1 LHDVVP
7 TNFDAADFQTLNHTM
22 TQKNKSIAPSIEMQK
37 RFLISLMTLGLLLI
51 RIVSSAQET
60 QIRGFADFGTN
71 YSNEQVNFTL
81 GEQDLFITS
90 DVSDRL
96 SFLGETVFKY
106 VATSPTR
113 FDISIERIIMK
124 YNIKGNHNILFGK
137 HHTPVNYWNDSYH
150 HGRVLFPTIF
160 RPEMF
165 GKGVVPLHT
174 TGIRFQ
180 GQNLGKLR
188 FGYDALIGNG
198 GASTDAIDFNKK
210 KSVMLGVNMT
220 PIDRFRVG
228 LTYYHDNVPA
238 QTVQHHTTNIA
249 KKDIDQSLYSA
260 SVSYFGNKFEL
271 LAEGSVGMNAY
282 NDTLVDG
289 AITEVN
295 PVSPAGYLYAGYRIK
310 QKFVPYVRVDVLEF
324 DHEEML
330 FSNNTQRGALFG
342 LRYEINYLA
351 VVKLEYAY
359 METSHED
366 VQLSHTNTLNF
377 QFAIGF

>member
-1 LHDVVP
+1 
-7 TNFDAADFQTLNHTM
+7 
-22 TQKNKSIAPSIEMQK
+22 MQK

-71 YSNEQVNFTL
+71 YTNEQVNFTL

-90 DVSDRL
+90 DISDRL

-106 VATSPTR
+106 VASSPTR
-113 FDISIERIIMK
+113 FDISVERIILK

-165 GKGVVPLHT
+165 GKGVIPLHT

-198 GASTDAIDFNKK
+198 GSSTDALDFNKK

-220 PIDRFRVG
+220 PIDHFRVG

-238 QTVQHHTTNIA
+238 QTVQHHTSNVA

-324 DHEEML
+324 DHDEML

-351 VVKLEYAY
+351 VVKMEYAY
-359 METSHED
+359 METSHGG

-377 QFAIGF
+377 QFAVGF

>member
-1 LHDVVP
+1 M
-7 TNFDAADFQTLNHTM
+7 NQRENWY
-22 TQKNKSIAPSIEMQK
+22 KSVSGLDK
-37 RFLISLMTLGLLLI
+37 RFALGIMTLGVLLI
-51 RIVSSAQET
+51 YSNASAQET
-60 QIRGFADFGTN
+60 QIRGFADFGTS
-71 YSNEQVNFTL
+71 YTNEQVNFTL

-106 VATSPTR
+106 VASSPTR

-165 GKGVVPLHT
+165 AKGVIPLHT

-198 GASTDAIDFNKK
+198 GASTDALDFNKK

-220 PIDRFRVG
+220 PVDHLRFG

-238 QTVQHHTTNIA
+238 QTVQHHTSNVA

-271 LAEGSVGMNAY
+271 LAETSVGINAY

-289 AITEVN
+289 TTKEVS
-295 PVSPAGYLYAGYRIK
+295 PISPAGYLYAGYRIK

-324 DHEEML
+324 DHDEML
-330 FSNNTQRGALFG
+330 FSNNTQRGGVFG

-351 VVKLEYAY
+351 VVKLEYGY
-359 METSHED
+359 METWHED

-377 QFAIGF
+377 QFAVGF

>member
-1 LHDVVP
+1 MNQNENWYTSASGLG
-7 TNFDAADFQTLNHTM
+7 
-22 TQKNKSIAPSIEMQK
+22 K
-37 RFLISLMTLGLLLI
+37 RFTLGIMTLGVLLI
-51 RIVSSAQET
+51 YSNASAQET

-71 YSNEQVNFTL
+71 YTNEQVNFTL

-106 VATSPTR
+106 SATSPTR

-165 GKGVVPLHT
+165 GKGVIPLHT
-174 TGIRFQ
+174 TGIRLQ

-198 GASTDAIDFNKK
+198 GASTDALDFNKK

-220 PIDRFRVG
+220 PIDHFRVG

-238 QTVQHHTTNIA
+238 QTVQHHTSNVA

-271 LAEGSVGMNAY
+271 LAETSVGINAY

-289 AITEVN
+289 TITEV
-295 PVSPAGYLYAGYRIK
+295 SPMSPTGYLYAGYRIK
-310 QKFVPYVRVDVLEF
+310 QKFVPYLRADLLQF
-324 DHEEML
+324 SHEEML
-330 FSNNTQRGALFG
+330 FPMNAQRGGVFG

-351 VVKLEYAY
+351 VVKLEYGY
-359 METSHED
+359 METWHED

-377 QFAIGF
+377 QFAVGF

>member
-1 LHDVVP
+1 
-7 TNFDAADFQTLNHTM
+7 M
-22 TQKNKSIAPSIEMQK
+22 SQKNKSIASSIGMQK

-51 RIVSSAQET
+51 HTVSSAQET

-71 YSNEQVNFTL
+71 YSNDQVNFTL

-113 FDISIERIIMK
+113 FDISVERIIMK

-198 GASTDAIDFNKK
+198 TASTDALDFNKPK
-210 KSVMLGVNMT
+210 TIMLGVNMT

-238 QTVQHHTTNIA
+238 QTVQHHTTNVA
-249 KKDIDQSLYSA
+249 KKDINQSLYSA

-271 LAEGSVGMNAY
+271 LAEASVGMNAY

-310 QKFVPYVRVDVLEF
+310 QKFVPYLRADLLQF
-324 DHEEML
+324 SHEEML
-330 FSNNTQRGALFG
+330 FPMNAQRGAVFG

-351 VVKLEYAY
+351 VVKLEYGY
-359 METSHED
+359 METWHED
-366 VQLSHTNTLNF
+366 VQLSHANTLNF

>member
-1 LHDVVP
+1 M
-7 TNFDAADFQTLNHTM
+7 N
-22 TQKNKSIAPSIEMQK
+22 QKENWYTSASGLVK
-37 RFLISLMTLGLLLI
+37 RFALGIMTLGVLLI
-51 RIVSSAQET
+51 YSNASAQET

-90 DVSDRL
+90 DISDRL

-106 VATSPTR
+106 VASSPTR

-165 GKGVVPLHT
+165 GKGVIPLHT

-198 GASTDAIDFNKK
+198 GASTDALDFNKK
-210 KSVMLGVNMT
+210 KAIMLGVNMT
-220 PIDRFRVG
+220 PVDHLRFG

-238 QTVQHHTTNIA
+238 QTVQHHTSNVA

-271 LAEGSVGMNAY
+271 LAEASVGMNAY

-289 AITEVN
+289 AITEVT

-324 DHEEML
+324 DHDEML
-330 FSNNTQRGALFG
+330 FPMNAQRGGVFG

-351 VVKLEYAY
+351 VVKLEYGY
-359 METSHED
+359 METWHED

-377 QFAIGF
+377 QFAVGF

>member
-1 LHDVVP
+1 
-7 TNFDAADFQTLNHTM
+7 
-22 TQKNKSIAPSIEMQK
+22 
-37 RFLISLMTLGLLLI
+37 
-51 RIVSSAQET
+51 
-60 QIRGFADFGTN
+60 
-71 YSNEQVNFTL
+71 
-81 GEQDLFITS
+81 
-90 DVSDRL
+90 
-96 SFLGETVFKY
+96 
-106 VATSPTR
+106 
-113 FDISIERIIMK
+113 MK

-165 GKGVVPLHT
+165 GKGVIPLHT

-198 GASTDAIDFNKK
+198 TASTDALDFNKP
-210 KSVMLGVNMT
+210 KSIMLGVNMT
-220 PIDRFRVG
+220 PVDHLRFG
-228 LTYYHDNVPA
+228 LTYYHDNIQA
-238 QTVQHHTTNIA
+238 QTVQHHTTNVA

-271 LAEGSVGMNAY
+271 LAEASVGMNAY

-324 DHEEML
+324 DHDEML
-330 FSNNTQRGALFG
+330 FSNNTQRGGVFG

-351 VVKLEYAY
+351 VVKLEYGY
-359 METSHED
+359 METWHED

-377 QFAIGF
+377 QFAVGF

>member
-1 LHDVVP
+1 M
-7 TNFDAADFQTLNHTM
+7 NQN
-22 TQKNKSIAPSIEMQK
+22 QN
-37 RFLISLMTLGLLLI
+37 RFSSTYGLTKPLALCALTLGMLLGNL
-51 RIVSSAQET
+51 RSNAQET

-71 YSNEQVNFTL
+71 YSNKQANFTL

-106 VATSPTR
+106 SATSPTR

-198 GASTDAIDFNKK
+198 EASTDALDFNKK
-210 KSVMLGVNMT
+210 KSIMLGVNMT
-220 PIDRFRVG
+220 PIDHFRLG
-228 LTYYHDNVPA
+228 LTYYHDNLPA
-238 QTVQHHTTNIA
+238 LTTLHHTTIVA
-249 KKDIDQSLYSA
+249 KKDVDQSLYSA
-260 SVSYFGNKFEL
+260 SASYFGNKFEL
-271 LAEGSVGMNAY
+271 LAEATVATNAY
-282 NDTLVDG
+282 NDTLTDG
-289 AITEVN
+289 SITKVN
-295 PVSPAGYLYAGYRIK
+295 PMSPTAYLYAGYRIK
-310 QKFVPYVRVDVLEF
+310 QKFVPYLRADLLQFSHDEV
-324 DHEEML
+324 L
-330 FSNNTQRGALFG
+330 FSTNAQRGALFG

-359 METSHED
+359 METVHED
-366 VQLSHTNTLNF
+366 VQLSHTNTVNF

>member
-1 LHDVVP
+1 M
-7 TNFDAADFQTLNHTM
+7 N
-22 TQKNKSIAPSIEMQK
+22 QKNFLIESNSGAMK
-37 RFLISLMTLGLLLI
+37 RFAFGLMALA
-51 RIVSSAQET
+51 IVLTETTASAQET
-60 QIRGFADFGTN
+60 QIRGFADFGANYTN
-71 YSNEQVNFTL
+71 DQVNFTL

-106 VATSPTR
+106 SATSPTR
-113 FDISIERIIMK
+113 FDISIERIILK

-165 GKGVVPLHT
+165 GKGVIPLHT

-198 GASTDAIDFNKK
+198 GASTDALDFNKK

-220 PIDRFRVG
+220 PIDHFRVG

-238 QTVQHHTTNIA
+238 QTVQHHTSNVA

-271 LAEGSVGMNAY
+271 LAETSVGINAY
-282 NDTLVDG
+282 NDTIVDG
-289 AITEVN
+289 TITG
-295 PVSPAGYLYAGYRIK
+295 VSPMSPAAYLYAGYRIK
-310 QKFVPYVRVDVLEF
+310 QKFVPYVRVDLLEF
-324 DHEEML
+324 DHNEML
-330 FSNNTQRGALFG
+330 FSNNTQRGAVFG

-351 VVKLEYAY
+351 VVKLEYGY
-359 METSHED
+359 METSHEG

>member
-1 LHDVVP
+1 M
-7 TNFDAADFQTLNHTM
+7 NQN
-22 TQKNKSIAPSIEMQK
+22 QN
-37 RFLISLMTLGLLLI
+37 RFLTRLGLSNSFAICGITLGLLLCN
-51 RIVSSAQET
+51 VSSNAQET

-71 YSNEQVNFTL
+71 YSNKQANFTL

-106 VATSPTR
+106 SATSPTR
-113 FDISIERIIMK
+113 FDISIERIILK

-160 RPEMF
+160 RPDMF
-165 GKGVVPLHT
+165 NKGVVPLHT

-198 GASTDAIDFNKK
+198 EASTDAVDFNKQ
-210 KSVMLGVNMT
+210 KSIMLGVSMI
-220 PIDRFRVG
+220 PIDHFRVG
-228 LTYYHDNVPA
+228 LTYYHDNIPA
-238 QTVQHHTTNIA
+238 LAVLHHTTNVA
-249 KKDIDQSLYSA
+249 KKDVDQSLYSA

-271 LAEGSVGMNAY
+271 LAETSVGINAY
-282 NDTLVDG
+282 QDTIDG
-289 AITEVN
+289 VETTVS

-310 QKFVPYVRVDVLEF
+310 QKFVPYLRADLLQF
-324 DHEEML
+324 NHEEVL
-330 FSNNTQRGALFG
+330 FSNNMQRSALFG

-359 METSHED
+359 SETSHED
-366 VQLSHTNTLNF
+366 VQLSHTNTVNF

>member
-1 LHDVVP
+1 M
-7 TNFDAADFQTLNHTM
+7 N
-22 TQKNKSIAPSIEMQK
+22 QKNYLIASNSGVKK
-37 RFLISLMTLGLLLI
+37 RFAIGLLALGFVLI
-51 RIVSSAQET
+51 ESTASAQET

-71 YSNEQVNFTL
+71 YTNEQVNFTL

-165 GKGVVPLHT
+165 GKGVIPLHT

-220 PIDRFRVG
+220 PIDRLRFGV
-228 LTYYHDNVPA
+228 TYYHDNVPA
-238 QTVQHHTTNIA
+238 QTVQHHTSNVA

-271 LAEGSVGMNAY
+271 LAEASVAMNAY
-282 NDTLVDG
+282 NDTLIDG
-289 AITEVN
+289 AISEVN

-359 METSHED
+359 METAHED

>member
-1 LHDVVP
+1 M
-7 TNFDAADFQTLNHTM
+7 NQRENWY
-22 TQKNKSIAPSIEMQK
+22 KSVSGLDK
-37 RFLISLMTLGLLLI
+37 RFALGIMTLGVLLI
-51 RIVSSAQET
+51 YSNASAQET
-60 QIRGFADFGTN
+60 QIRGFADFGTS
-71 YSNEQVNFTL
+71 YTNEQVNFTL

-90 DVSDRL
+90 DISDRL

-106 VATSPTR
+106 VASSPTR

-165 GKGVVPLHT
+165 GKGVIPLHT

-198 GASTDAIDFNKK
+198 GASTDALDFNKK

-220 PIDRFRVG
+220 PVDHLRFG

-238 QTVQHHTTNIA
+238 QTVQHHTSNVA

-271 LAEGSVGMNAY
+271 LAETSVGINAY

-289 AITEVN
+289 TTKELSPI
-295 PVSPAGYLYAGYRIK
+295 SPAGYLYAGYRIK

-324 DHEEML
+324 DHDEML
-330 FSNNTQRGALFG
+330 FSNNTQRGAILG

-351 VVKLEYAY
+351 VVKMEYAY
-359 METSHED
+359 METSHQGE
-366 VQLSHTNTLNF
+366 QLSHTNTLNF
-377 QFAIGF
+377 QFAVGF

>member
-1 LHDVVP
+1 MSGMNKK
-7 TNFDAADFQTLNHTM
+7 TTQIKTM
-22 TQKNKSIAPSIEMQK
+22 RGSTFSHLMAVS
-37 RFLISLMTLGLLLI
+37 LSLGISLFCQT
-51 RIVSSAQET
+51 SQAQDT

-71 YSNEQVNFTL
+71 YSNKQANFTL

-106 VATSPTR
+106 SPTSPTR

-165 GKGVVPLHT
+165 TKGVVPLHT

-188 FGYDALIGNG
+188 FGYDAHIGNG
-198 GASTDAIDFNKK
+198 EASTDALDFNRVKAF
-210 KSVMLGVNMT
+210 MLGINMT
-220 PIDRFRVG
+220 PVDHLRFG
-228 LTYYHDNVPA
+228 LTYYHDNIPA
-238 QTVQHHTTNIA
+238 AAVLHHTTNVA
-249 KKDIDQSLYSA
+249 KKDVDQSLYSA
-260 SVSYFGNKFEL
+260 SISYFGDKFEL
-271 LAEGSVGMNAY
+271 LAESSLAINAY
-282 NDTLVDG
+282 KDSVDG
-289 AITEVN
+289 ALKKIS
-295 PVSPAGYLYAGYRIK
+295 PISPAGYLYAGYRLK
-310 QKFVPYVRVDVLEF
+310 EKFVPYMRVDVLQFSHDEV
-324 DHEEML
+324 L
-330 FSNNTQRGALFG
+330 FPNNVQHGALVG

-359 METSHED
+359 MQTLHETVE
-366 VQLSHTNTLNF
+366 LSHTNTINF

>member
-1 LHDVVP
+1 M
-7 TNFDAADFQTLNHTM
+7 N
-22 TQKNKSIAPSIEMQK
+22 QKENWYTSASGHVK
-37 RFLISLMTLGLLLI
+37 RFAFGIATLGLLLI
-51 RIVSSAQET
+51 QSMATAQET

-71 YSNEQVNFTL
+71 YNNEQVNFTL

-90 DVSDRL
+90 DISDRL

-106 VATSPTR
+106 VASSPTR

-165 GKGVVPLHT
+165 GKGVIPLHT

-198 GASTDAIDFNKK
+198 GASTDALDFNKK

-220 PIDRFRVG
+220 PVDHLRFG

-238 QTVQHHTTNIA
+238 QTVQHHTTNVA

-271 LAEGSVGMNAY
+271 LAETSVSVNAY

-289 AITEVN
+289 AITEVS
-295 PVSPAGYLYAGYRIK
+295 PISPAGYFYAGYRIK
-310 QKFVPYVRVDVLEF
+310 QKFVPYVRVDLLEF
-324 DHEEML
+324 GHDEML
-330 FSNNTQRGALFG
+330 FSNNTQRGALLG

-351 VVKLEYAY
+351 VVKMEYAY
-359 METSHED
+359 METSHEG

-377 QFAIGF
+377 QFAVGF